1 MEFSGNIKHKIKR
14 LIILDLSIVKFYS
27 DRKFKM
33 KENENEMNKL
43 EIIPLNNIRIQDAFW
58 DRYVELVKKVIIPY
72 QWDILNDKLE
82 GVETSHCIMNFNIA
96 AGREKGEFYGAVFQ
110 DSDLA
115 KWIEAVAFS
124 LATYPDKELEI
135 MVDEVIELIGE
146 AQGED
151 GYINT
156 YFTIKEPKLRFTNLL
171 EGHELY
177 CAGHLMEA
185 AVAYY
190 RATGKDKFIH
200 IIEKFADLICIEFS
214 PSKNS
219 KGYPGHQEVE
229 IGLLKLYEVT
239 GKTRYLEQAKM
250 FLDRRGEKPNYFI
263 EEMKQPT
270 FKQIFAEFKN
280 YDISYSQSHLPIR
293 EQKTAE
299 GHAVRAV
306 YMYCAMADVAAAYDD
321 RELLSVCETIWSNIV
336 EKRMYITGSIGSSG
350 ILERFTAD
358 YDLPNNNNYSETCAS
373 IGLALFGRRM
383 AQISKDGKYFD
394 IVEKALY
401 NTVLAGIA
409 MDGKSFFYVN
419 PLEVWPDNCIP
430 RTSKEHVK
438 AVRQSWFG
446 VACCPPNVART
457 LASLGE
463 YIYMVEKDRIWINL
477 FISSQTKMVMSDQEV
492 TINMKTIFPYDGHV
506 KIVMNSKKA
515 TRGKISF
522 RVPEYSKEY
531 KVRIDDIQ
539 VNSPETHN
547 GYCTLD
553 LEFTH
558 LTIDI
563 EFDIRPCIVR
573 ANPLVKE
580 DIGKIAIMKGPL
592 VYCME
597 EVDNE
602 SNLPAYY
609 INSSSKLEE
618 YYDEKLLGGTM
629 VIQCDGKKI
638 IQDGWENGKL
648 YSEQK
653 PKFQEKKLT
662 FIPYP
667 YWGNRKTGEMLVWI
681 KELIS
686 L

>member
-1 MEFSGNIKHKIKR
+1 
-14 LIILDLSIVKFYS
+14 
-27 DRKFKM
+27 
-33 KENENEMNKL
+33 MNKL
-43 EIIPLNNIRIQDAFW
+43 TIISLNDIKIQDTFW
-58 DRYVELVKKVIIPY
+58 DRYVELVKKIIVPY
-72 QWDILNDKLE
+72 QWDILNDKIE
-82 GVETSHCIMNFNIA
+82 GVETSHCIMNFKIA
-96 AGREKGEFYGAVFQ
+96 AKREKGEFYGAVFQ

-115 KWIEAVAFS
+115 KWLEAVAFS
-124 LATYPDKELEI
+124 LATCPDKELEETA
-135 MVDEVIELIGE
+135 DEVIELIGA

-151 GYINT
+151 GYVNT
-156 YFTIKEPKLRFTNLL
+156 YFTIKEPTLRFANLM

-190 RATGKDKFIH
+190 RATGKDNFLH
-200 IIEKFADLICIEFS
+200 IVERFADLICDEFS
-214 PSKNS
+214 LSKNS

-229 IGLLKLYEVT
+229 IGLFKLYEVT
-239 GKTRYLEQAKM
+239 GQIRYLEQAKM
-250 FLDRRGEKPNYFI
+250 FLDRRGKQPNYFL
-263 EEMKQPT
+263 EEIKNPN
-270 FKQIFAEFKN
+270 FKQTIDEFKN

-321 RELLSVCETIWSNIV
+321 KELLKVCETLWNNIV

-350 ILERFTAD
+350 ILERFTTD
-358 YDLPNNNNYSETCAS
+358 YDLPNNSNYSETCAS

-401 NTVLAGIA
+401 NTVLSGIA

-438 AVRQSWFG
+438 PVRQKWFG

-463 YIYMVEKDRIWINL
+463 YIYLVEKDAIWINL
-477 FISSQTKMVMSDQEV
+477 FISSKTKTVITDQEV
-492 TINMKTIFPYDGHV
+492 SLDMQTNFPYDGHV
-506 KIVMNSKKA
+506 RIAINSKIA
-515 TRGKISF
+515 TVGKLFLRI
-522 RVPEYSKEY
+522 PEYAKEY
-531 KVRIDDIQ
+531 KVLIDGIL
-539 VNSPETHN
+539 VSPLEKQN
-547 GYCTLD
+547 GYCVLN
-553 LEFTH
+553 LEFSNQI
-558 LTIDI
+558 IDI
-563 EFDIRPCIVR
+563 EFDMKPRIVR

-580 DIGKIAIMKGPL
+580 DIGKVAIMKGPL

-609 INSSSKLEE
+609 IDSSSELKE
-618 YYDEKLLGGTM
+618 YYDENLLGGTM
-629 VIQCDGKKI
+629 VIQCEGKKI
-638 IQDGWENGKL
+638 VQDSWETKKL

-653 PKFQEKKLT
+653 ATFEEKKLT
-662 FIPYP
+662 LIPYP

-681 KELIS
+681 KEVM
-686 L
+686 

>member
-1 MEFSGNIKHKIKR
+1 
-14 LIILDLSIVKFYS
+14 
-27 DRKFKM
+27 
-33 KENENEMNKL
+33 MNKL
-43 EIIPLNNIRIQDAFW
+43 RINPLSNTSIKDDFW

-82 GVETSHCIMNFNIA
+82 GVETSHCIKNFSIA
-96 AGREKGEFYGAVFQ
+96 ANRETGEFYGVMFQ

-115 KWIEAVAFS
+115 KWIEAVSFS
-124 LATYPDKELEI
+124 LATHPDKELENT
-135 MVDEVIELIGE
+135 VDAAIDLIGD
-146 AQGED
+146 AQKED

-156 YFTIKEPKLRFTNLL
+156 YFTIKEPSLRFMNLM

-200 IIEKFADLICIEFS
+200 IIERFADLICDEFS
-214 PSKNS
+214 SLKNS

-229 IGLLKLYEVT
+229 IGLFKLYEVT
-239 GKTRYLEQAKM
+239 GNIRYLEQAKS
-250 FLDRRGEKPNYFI
+250 FLDRRGEQPNYFL
-263 EEMKQPT
+263 EEIKQPD
-270 FKQIFAEFKN
+270 FKQMIDEFKN
-280 YDISYSQSHLPIR
+280 YDVSYSQSHIPIR

-306 YMYCAMADVAAAYDD
+306 YMYCAMADVAAACDD
-321 RELLSVCETIWSNIV
+321 KELLTVCETIWNNIV
-336 EKRMYITGSIGSSG
+336 EKRLYITGSIGSSG
-350 ILERFTAD
+350 ILERFTTD
-358 YDLPNNNNYSETCAS
+358 YDLPNSGNYSETCAS

-383 AQISKDGKYFD
+383 AQISKDAKYFD

-401 NTVLAGIA
+401 NTVLSGIA

-438 AVRQSWFG
+438 PVRQSWFG
-446 VACCPPNVART
+446 VACCPPNIART

-463 YIYMVEKDRIWINL
+463 YIYLVDNDSIWINL
-477 FISSQTKMVMSDQEV
+477 FISSKTKVMLKDQEV
-492 TINMKTIFPYDGHV
+492 ELDMQTKFPYDGHIS
-506 KIVMNSKKA
+506 IVAKSKKA
-515 TRGKISF
+515 TNAKLYLRI
-522 RVPEYSKEY
+522 PEYATEY
-531 KVRIDDIQ
+531 KVYIDCNQLTIT
-539 VNSPETHN
+539 EKLN
-547 GYCTLD
+547 GYCVID
-553 LEFTH
+553 LKAANQI
-558 LTIDI
+558 IDI
-563 EFDIRPCIVR
+563 ELDIKPRIVR

-580 DIGKIAIMKGPL
+580 DIGKVVIMKGPL

-597 EVDNE
+597 EIDNE
-602 SNLPAYY
+602 ANLPAYY
-609 INSSSKLEE
+609 IDSSSELKE

-638 IQDGWENGKL
+638 VQDGWEAGKL
-648 YSEQK
+648 YSDRK
-653 PKFQEKKLT
+653 VKFEDKMLT

-667 YWGNRKTGEMLVWI
+667 YWGNRRTGEMLVWI
-681 KELIS
+681 KEFM
-686 L
+686 

>member
-1 MEFSGNIKHKIKR
+1 
-14 LIILDLSIVKFYS
+14 
-27 DRKFKM
+27 
-33 KENENEMNKL
+33 MNKL
-43 EIIPLNNIRIQDAFW
+43 AIIPLNNISIQDSFW

-82 GVETSHCIMNFNIA
+82 DVETSHCIMNFKIA

-110 DSDLA
+110 DTDLA

-124 LATYPDKELEI
+124 LATYPDKELEDT
-135 MVDEVIELIGE
+135 VDEVIELIGA

-156 YFTIKEPKLRFTNLL
+156 YFTIKEKNLRFTNLL

-200 IIEKFADLICIEFS
+200 IVERFADLICDEFS

-229 IGLLKLYEVT
+229 IGLFKLYEVT
-239 GKTRYLEQAKM
+239 GEIRYLEQAKM
-250 FLDRRGEKPNYFI
+250 FLERRGEQPNYFTW
-263 EEMKQPT
+263 EMKQPK
-270 FKQIFAEFKN
+270 FKQIFNEFKN
-280 YDISYSQSHLPIR
+280 YDVSYSQSHLPIR

-321 RELLSVCETIWSNIV
+321 KELLTVCETIWSNIV

-350 ILERFTAD
+350 ILERFTTD
-358 YDLPNNNNYSETCAS
+358 YDLPNNSNYSETCAS

-383 AQISKDGKYFD
+383 AQITKEGKYFD

-401 NTVLAGIA
+401 NTVLSGIA

-438 AVRQSWFG
+438 PVRQSWFG

-463 YIYMVEKDRIWINL
+463 YIYLVEKDAIWINL
-477 FISSQTKMVMSDQEV
+477 FISSKTKTVMTGQEV
-492 TINMKTIFPYDGHV
+492 TLDMQTNFPYDGHAR
-506 KIVMNSKKA
+506 IVMNSKKA
-515 TRGKISF
+515 TKGKLFLRI
-522 RVPEYSKEY
+522 PEYAKEY
-531 KVRIDDIQ
+531 KVLIDGIQ
-539 VNSPETHN
+539 VSRLEKQN
-547 GYCTLD
+547 GYCSLS
-553 LEFTH
+553 LEFTNQI
-558 LTIDI
+558 IDI
-563 EFDIRPCIVR
+563 EFNMKPRIVR

-580 DIGKIAIMKGPL
+580 DIGKVAIMKGPL

-609 INSSSKLEE
+609 IEPSSELVE

-629 VIQCDGKKI
+629 VIQCEGKKI
-638 IQDGWENGKL
+638 IQDSWETGKL

-653 PKFQEKKLT
+653 TTFEEKKLT

-681 KELIS
+681 KEFV
-686 L
+686 

>member
-1 MEFSGNIKHKIKR
+1 
-14 LIILDLSIVKFYS
+14 
-27 DRKFKM
+27 
-33 KENENEMNKL
+33 MNKL
-43 EIIPLNNIRIQDAFW
+43 TIIPLKNISIHDAFW

-82 GVETSHCIMNFNIA
+82 GIETSHCIKNFRIA
-96 AGREKGEFYGAVFQ
+96 AKRETGEFYGVVFQ

-124 LATYPDKELEI
+124 LSGNPDKELENT
-135 MVDEVIELIGE
+135 VDEVIELIE
-146 AQGED
+146 AAQGED

-156 YFTIKEPKLRFTNLL
+156 YFTIKEPELRFTNLQ

-190 RATGKDKFIH
+190 KATGKDKFIS
-200 IIEKFADLICIEFS
+200 IMKRFADLICEEFS

-229 IGLLKLYEVT
+229 IGLFKLYEVT
-239 GKTRYLEQAKM
+239 GEVRYLEQAKM
-250 FLDRRGEKPNYFI
+250 FLDRRGEKPNYFL
-263 EEMKQPT
+263 EESKQPE
-270 FKQIFAEFKN
+270 FKQFFDEFKN
-280 YDISYSQSHLPIR
+280 YDICYSQSHLPIR

-306 YMYCAMADVAAAYDD
+306 YMYCAMADVGAAYDD
-321 RELLSVCETIWSNIV
+321 KELLAVCETLWSNMV

-350 ILERFTAD
+350 ILERFTTD
-358 YDLPNNNNYSETCAS
+358 YDLPNNINYSETCAS
-373 IGLALFGRRM
+373 IALALFGRRM
-383 AQISKDGKYFD
+383 AQISKDGKYYD

-401 NTVLAGIA
+401 NTVLSGIA
-409 MDGKSFFYVN
+409 LDGKSFFYVN
-419 PLEVWPDNCIP
+419 PLEVWPENCIP
-430 RTSKEHVK
+430 RTSKEHIK
-438 AVRQSWFG
+438 PVRQSWYG

-463 YIYMVEKDRIWINL
+463 YIYFTEKDAIWINL
-477 FISSQTKMVMSDQEV
+477 FISNQIKTVIADQEITLDLQTK
-492 TINMKTIFPYDGHV
+492 FPYGGQV
-506 KIVMNSKKA
+506 KLIINSKKA
-515 TRGKISF
+515 VRGTLFLRI
-522 RVPEYSKEY
+522 PEYAKGYQVLVDGVLDSKLE
-531 KVRIDDIQ
+531 KRM
-539 VNSPETHN
+539 
-547 GYCTLD
+547 GYYVLE
-553 LEFTH
+553 LEFANQV
-558 LTIDI
+558 IDI
-563 EFDIRPCIVR
+563 EFEMKPRFVR

-580 DIGKIAIMKGPL
+580 DLGKVAIMKGPL

-609 INSSSKLEE
+609 IDTSSELIETYEE
-618 YYDEKLLGGTM
+618 SLLGGTM
-629 VIQCDGKKI
+629 VIQGIGKKL
-638 IQDGWENGKL
+638 IQEGWETGKL

-653 PKFQEKKLT
+653 IKLEASILT
-662 FIPYP
+662 LIPYP

-681 KELIS
+681 KELINQ
-686 L
+686 

>member
-1 MEFSGNIKHKIKR
+1 
-14 LIILDLSIVKFYS
+14 
-27 DRKFKM
+27 M
-33 KENENEMNKL
+33 KENENKMNKL
-43 EIIPLNNIRIQDAFW
+43 EIIPLNNINIQDAFW
-58 DRYVELVKKVIIPY
+58 DRYVKLVKKVIIPY

-82 GVETSHCIMNFNIA
+82 GVETSHCIKNFKIA
-96 AGREKGEFYGAVFQ
+96 SKREKGEFYGAVFQ

-124 LATYPDKELEI
+124 LATYPDKELENT
-135 MVDEVIELIGE
+135 VDEVIELIGA

-156 YFTIKEPKLRFTNLL
+156 YFTIKEPDLRFTNLL

-200 IIEKFADLICIEFS
+200 IIKRFADLICNEFS
-214 PSKNS
+214 LSKNS

-229 IGLLKLYEVT
+229 IGLFKLYEVT
-239 GKTRYLEQAKM
+239 GEIRYLEQTKM
-250 FLDRRGEKPNYFI
+250 FLDRRGEQPNYFI
-263 EEMKQPT
+263 EEMKRPN
-270 FKQIFAEFKN
+270 FKQIFNEFKN
-280 YDISYSQSHLPIR
+280 YDVSYSQSHLPIR

-299 GHAVRAV
+299 GHAVRAI

-321 RELLSVCETIWSNIV
+321 RELLAVCETIWNNIV

-350 ILERFTAD
+350 ILERFTTD
-358 YDLPNNNNYSETCAS
+358 YDLPNNSNYSETCAS

-419 PLEVWPDNCIP
+419 PLEVWPDNCIS

-438 AVRQSWFG
+438 PVRQSWFG

-457 LASLGE
+457 LAALGE
-463 YIYMVEKDRIWINL
+463 YIYLTEKDSIWINL
-477 FISSQTKMVMSDQEV
+477 FISSMTKTMMSDQEV
-492 TINMKTIFPYDGHV
+492 TLNMQTNFPYSGNV
-506 KIVMNSKKA
+506 RIVLNSKKA
-515 TRGKISF
+515 TRGKLFLRI
-522 RVPEYSKEY
+522 PEYANEY
-531 KVRIDDIQ
+531 RICIDGNL
-539 VNSPETHN
+539 VSLLEKRN
-547 GYCTLD
+547 GYCVLN
-553 LEFTH
+553 LEFTSQI
-558 LTIDI
+558 IDI
-563 EFDIRPCIVR
+563 ELDMKPRFVR

-580 DIGKIAIMKGPL
+580 DIGKVAIMKGPL

-609 INSSSKLEE
+609 IDSSSKLEE

-629 VIQCDGKKI
+629 VIQCDGKKM
-638 IQDGWENGKL
+638 IQDGWETGKL

-653 PKFQEKKLT
+653 TKFKQKKLT

-667 YWGNRKTGEMLVWI
+667 YWANRRTGEMLVWI
-681 KELIS
+681 KEFIV
-686 L
+686 

>member
-1 MEFSGNIKHKIKR
+1 MNK
-14 LIILDLSIVKFYS
+14 
-27 DRKFKM
+27 
-33 KENENEMNKL
+33 MNKL
-43 EIIPLNNIRIQDAFW
+43 TIIPANNISIQDAFW
-58 DRYVELVKKVIIPY
+58 DRYAALVKKIIIPY

-82 GVETSHCIMNFNIA
+82 SIETSHCIKNFRIA
-96 AGREKGEFYGAVFQ
+96 AKRETGEFYGTVSQ
-110 DSDLA
+110 DSELA

-124 LATYPDKELEI
+124 LATCPDKELENT
-135 MVDEVIELIGE
+135 VDEVIELIGA

-156 YFTIKEPKLRFTNLL
+156 YFTIKEPDLRFTNLV

-177 CAGHLMEA
+177 CAGHFMEA

-200 IIEKFADLICIEFS
+200 IMERFADLICDEFS

-229 IGLLKLYEVT
+229 IGLFKLYEVT
-239 GKTRYLEQAKM
+239 GNNRYLEQAKM
-250 FLDRRGEKPNYFI
+250 FLDRRGEQPNYFI
-263 EEMKQPT
+263 EEMEQPK
-270 FKQIFAEFKN
+270 FKLICDEFKN
-280 YDISYSQSHLPIR
+280 YDIAYSQSHLPIR

-321 RELLSVCETIWSNIV
+321 KELLTVCETIWSNIV

-350 ILERFTAD
+350 ILERFTTN
-358 YDLPNNNNYSETCAS
+358 YDLPNNSNYSETCAS

-383 AQISKDGKYFD
+383 AQISREGKYFD
-394 IVEKALY
+394 TVEKALY
-401 NTVLAGIA
+401 NTVLSGIA

-438 AVRQSWFG
+438 PVRQSWFG

-463 YIYMVEKDRIWINL
+463 YIYLAEKDAIWINL
-477 FISSQTKMVMSDQEV
+477 FISSNTKTIMNNQEV
-492 TINMKTIFPYDGHV
+492 TLDMQTNFPYDGHV
-506 KIVMNSKKA
+506 RIELNSKKEIL
-515 TRGKISF
+515 GKVFLRI
-522 RVPEYSKEY
+522 PEYVKEY
-531 KVRIDDIQ
+531 KVRIDGIQ
-539 VNSPETHN
+539 VSLLEKNS
-547 GYCTLD
+547 GYCD
-553 LEFTH
+553 LNYKGTKQI
-558 LTIDI
+558 IDV
-563 EFDIRPCIVR
+563 EFDIKPRIVR
-573 ANPLVKE
+573 ANPHVKE
-580 DIGKIAIMKGPL
+580 NIGKVAIMKGPL
-592 VYCME
+592 VYCLE
-597 EVDNE
+597 EADNE

-609 INSSSKLEE
+609 MNCSPELEE
-618 YYDEKLLGGTM
+618 YYDENLLGGTM

-638 IQDGWENGKL
+638 IQDDWEEGKL

-653 PKFQEKKLT
+653 TKFEEKKLT
-662 FIPYP
+662 FLPYP

-681 KELIS
+681 KEFM
-686 L
+686 